1 MNHTDLMEY
10 IEKISEQINELRED
24 GIENPDKILKHLRF
38 SHTEISNEIK
48 ELIITKPLLLNACI
62 KSIKKRVENYTNQYL
77 YDDIIDR
84 LRKKKISTSYN
95 LDIIFKKSLEFMIEK
110 SIVKSIYEEN
120 YVQIEKIEPE
130 PQPDPNEIILK
141 QTPRIN
147 QQEAYDL
154 LKEKGLETGI
164 HCQATGCG
172 KTNIILHYIDYTIKK
187 YGNNAKIILFTE
199 RVNILK
205 DLFDFS
211 KNDNTPNKYNIL
223 KWKQYGIANLENVD
237 FINRV
242 SIKKNDWMKNLV
254 DSLKGTV
261 LVINRA
267 YLTTDINKYDMM
279 KDKITLILHDE
290 CHNTS
295 SERCNQFLL
304 KAKEY
309 NIPIIGFSATPLR
322 TGKNDKDKLLEIYG
336 DSNGYLK
343 LLTNYNM
350 IYAIQQKLI
359 LPPEFYWYHVELKKL
374 NDYQT
379 DEGKRQYE
387 LECMFEI
394 LNNIIP
400 KLPNRKIVA
409 WCGKIKAS
417 EMWKTLFELNHKQK
431 EIIKDFKFYL
441 DTSQNGDEDY
451 EEFKKSDGNAILF
464 CANKHREG
472 SDIKK
477 LDACMFLDAV
487 IKRGCVPFIQSIG
500 RVLRKESDKKVSGVV
515 IDAIYKYDDY
525 EKDFVDKIIG
535 YYISLQ
541 NLSEEIDLDN
551 PYENYDKYLELKN
564 ITKFDPDNEMI
575 HLNFNNNVISI
586 NVNKLQWKDI
596 IYKFNNVLQKKIRL
610 SESNKL
616 YADFKALKLIVK
628 DNNIKSSFEYKKV
641 YEKLKII
648 PNPEYIFSIYWK
660 NWYDFL
666 SIDTSIYPSTKLELK
681 QKINVLNIN
690 TIKDYYTKADE
701 YKIPLMPYELY
712 PDFIDFNELFDISE
726 VDTGIYI
733 TEKELNKLNLTYS
746 EIIDCVI
753 KNGEKI
759 VSNKKKYRQIVIDI
773 WLTMTPEKI
782 METTTFNTKLT
793 NENGLSG
800 YDWIPE
806 LEMSFQGKDANKT
819 MKEIINMIKT
829 NNYSIKISI
838 KLKSENII
846 NFRINQLQIPLYE

>member
-1 MNHTDLMEY
+1 MNSDELFSIVQEIT
-10 IEKISEQINELRED
+10 EQVSELRED

-38 SHTEISNEIK
+38 THKNIPNDLK
-48 ELIITKPLLLNACI
+48 ELIITKPNLVNACC
-62 KSIKKRVENYTNQYL
+62 KSIIKRVDEYTNQYP
-77 YDDIIDR
+77 YDTIITR
-84 LRKKKISTSYN
+84 LQNKEITTSQN
-95 LDIIFKKSLEFMIEK
+95 LDVIFKKCLDFMITNQIIK
-110 SIVKSIYEEN
+110 TQYDTNYEP
-120 YVQIEKIEPE
+120 IEKIEPE
-130 PQPDPNEIILK
+130 PTDLNEIMDK

-147 QQEAYDL
+147 QQEAYDR
-154 LKEKGLETGI
+154 LKEKGYETGI

-172 KTNIILHYIDYTIKK
+172 KTNIILHYIDYGFKK
-187 YGNNAKIILFTE
+187 YKNKTKIILFTE

-211 KNDNTPNKYNIL
+211 KNGNEPNQHNIL
-223 KWKQYGIANLENVD
+223 KWKNKGIANLENVD

-242 SIKKNDWMKNLV
+242 TIKKNDWMHNLV
-254 DSLKGTV
+254 ESRKATV

-267 YLTTDINKYDMM
+267 YLTADINKYDMM
-279 KDKITLILHDE
+279 KDNITLILHDE

-309 NIPIIGFSATPLR
+309 CIPIVGFSATPLR

-359 LPPEFYWYHVELKKL
+359 LPPEFYWYHIELKTL
-374 NDYQT
+374 NDLKT
-379 DEGKRQYE
+379 DNEKRQYE
-387 LECMFEI
+387 LKCVCEV

-400 KLPNRKIVA
+400 KLPNKKIVA

-417 EMWKTLFELNHKQK
+417 EMWKNLFEMNYK
-431 EIIKDFKFYL
+431 KDFKFYL

-472 SDIKK
+472 SDIQK

-487 IKRGCVPFIQSIG
+487 IKRGSVPFIQSIG
-500 RVLRKESDKKVSGVV
+500 RVLRKESAKKVSGVV

-535 YYISLQ
+535 YYASLQ
-541 NLSEEIDLDN
+541 NLSEETDTDN
-551 PYENYDKYLELKN
+551 PYENYDKYVELKN
-564 ITKFDPDNEMI
+564 ITKFDPENEMI
-575 HLNFNNNVISI
+575 HLHFNNNVISI
-586 NVNKLQWKDI
+586 NVNKLQWPDI
-596 IYKFNNVLQKKIRL
+596 ISKFNNVLQKKIKL

-616 YADFKALKLIVK
+616 LADFKALKSVVK
-628 DNNIKSSFEYKKV
+628 ENNIKSYFEYKEV
-641 YEKLKII
+641 CEKLKII
-648 PNPEYIFSIYWK
+648 PNPEYIFSTYWK
-660 NWYDFL
+660 DWYDFL
-666 SIDTSIYPSTKLELK
+666 GIDTSIYPSSKLELK
-681 QKINVLNIN
+681 LKINVLNIN
-690 TIKDYYTKADE
+690 TMKDYYVKADE
-701 YKIPLMPYELY
+701 YKIPLMPDELY

-726 VDTGIYI
+726 GDNGIYI
-733 TEKELNKLNLTYS
+733 TEKELSKLNLTYS
-746 EIIDCVI
+746 EIIECVI
-753 KNGEKI
+753 KNGEKVI
-759 VSNKKKYRQIVIDI
+759 SNKKKYRQIVIDI
-773 WLTMTPEKI
+773 WLTMSPEKI
-782 METTTFNTKLT
+782 VQTTTFNTKLT
-793 NENGLSG
+793 NENGVSG

-806 LEMSFQGKDANKT
+806 LKMSFQGKDANKT
-819 MKEIINMIKT
+819 MREIVNMIKT

-838 KLKSENII
+838 KLKSEKII
-846 NFRINQLQIPLYE
+846 NFRLNKSQLPLY